1 MTARYANDGFGNRIS
16 AATEIQGQEPV
27 CEKYIYD
34 ISEEHNHL
42 FSIRSRDSYRNILRD
57 KGILGET
64 EAGKTSFFVN
74 DERMTPVYR
83 IEKGQKSVYAGC
95 DSFGNQ
101 ETSGNGYTGW
111 GFTGYR
117 QEPSDGLLY
126 ANAREY
132 APTLGRFLS
141 KDPWAGAITVP
152 LTLNAYTYCLNDPV
166 NMYDPTGQ
174 VVAWL
179 AGGIVGAVANVAV
192 KAAGDVVTSIANG
205 KPTVSSWQSYV
216 GTAAGGFTTGT
227 VFVASGGNTM
237 AAGAAG
243 AAVEKIGRAHV

>member
-1 MTARYANDGFGNRIS
+1 MY
-16 AATEIQGQEPV
+16 V
-27 CEKYIYD
+27 
-34 ISEEHNHL
+34 
-42 FSIRSRDSYRNILRD
+42 
-57 KGILGET
+57 
-64 EAGKTSFFVN
+64 
-74 DERMTPVYR
+74 
-83 IEKGQKSVYAGC
+83 GC

-117 QEPSDGLLY
+117 QEPSGGLLY

-132 APTLGRFLS
+132 APTIGRFLS

-216 GTAAGGFTTGT
+216 GTATGGFTNRNRFCCKWRNPR
-227 VFVASGGNTM
+227 V
-237 AAGAAG
+237 AAGG
-243 AAVEKIGRAHV
+243 GGRSSWKLLWEMV